1 MSFAYDAMR
10 RRTNTCERKIM
21 AHTVSGKPASLSQ
34 QETRQQRKRQAKKEA
49 KMMLK
54 VEAAKKDVQKAE
66 QKVAQAQAT
75 LEACRTHLRN
85 LEEKLSLMR
94 ATAHA
99 SQNGRQATDTY
110 SHSSISTPTDQ
121 VIVVS
126 PAEEQSELLQEPA
139 GSDTP
144 SSTPASTHQV
154 CPGR

>member
-1 MSFAYDAMR
+1 MPIFHRTQGHGRCGTIDMILRRFFFSIRINKQRAILYGAMK
-10 RRTNTCERKIM
+10 RRTNTDERKTM
-21 AHTVSGKPASLSQ
+21 AHTVPEEPATVSQ
-34 QETRQQRKRQAKKEA
+34 NETKQQRKKQAKKEA

-66 QKVAQAQAT
+66 QKVAKAQAT

-110 SHSSISTPTDQ
+110 AHSS
-121 VIVVS
+121 
-126 PAEEQSELLQEPA
+126 
-139 GSDTP
+139 
-144 SSTPASTHQV
+144 
-154 CPGR
+154 